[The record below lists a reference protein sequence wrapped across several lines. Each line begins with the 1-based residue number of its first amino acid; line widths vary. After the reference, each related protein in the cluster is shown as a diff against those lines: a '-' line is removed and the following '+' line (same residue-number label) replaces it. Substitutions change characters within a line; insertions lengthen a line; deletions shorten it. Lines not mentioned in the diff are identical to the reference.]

1 MAAITAEF
9 HYRGDGMI
17 LLWGLPEDPPL
28 EAVYRVLQE
37 RGAPVFF
44 LDQYEVLDS
53 SLTLHVSAH
62 AEGRLRVGARTVPL
76 EDISAG
82 YIRPYDSAGLL
93 RGRAAHPR
101 SSAFRHALE
110 FDGCMWGWLDV
121 APALIVNPLGA
132 MAGNN
137 SKPFQ
142 AATIGAM
149 GFEVPDTIVTTD
161 EDRARSFWER
171 HGTVVYKSVSG
182 VRSIVSRL
190 TPDHCDR
197 LADIR
202 WCPTQFQAYVP
213 GTDVRVHVVG
223 NDVFACEVLSD
234 ADDYRY
240 AARQGSETRLR
251 PYVLPDDC
259 ADRCVKLA
267 ARLGLLVAGVDLRRT
282 PDERWYCFEVN
293 PSPGFTYYQEETQ
306 QPIDRAIAQL
316 LINAPRPPAIR
327 NERVGEAY
335 ALPYGQ
341 PPSA

>member
-1 MAAITAEF
+1 
-9 HYRGDGMI
+9 MI
-17 LLWGLPEDPPL
+17 LLWGLPEDGPL
-28 EAVYRVLQE
+28 AAVYRVLQE
-37 RGAPVFF
+37 RGVPVFF

-62 AEGRLRVGARTVPL
+62 AEGVLRVGARQVPL
-76 EDISAG
+76 EDISAA
-82 YIRPYDSAGLL
+82 YIRPYDSSGLL

-101 SSAFRHALE
+101 SSRFRHAVE
-110 FDGCMWGWLDV
+110 FDSCLWGWLDV
-121 APALIVNPLGA
+121 TPALIVNPLGA

-161 EDRARSFWER
+161 EDRARSFWEQ

-190 TPDHCDR
+190 TPEHRHR

-223 NDVFACEVLSD
+223 NDIFACEVLSD

-240 AARQGSETRLR
+240 AVRHDVETALR
-251 PYVLPDDC
+251 PYMLPDDC

-267 ARLGLLVAGVDLRRT
+267 AQLGLLVAGIDLRRT
-282 PDERWYCFEVN
+282 PEDRWYCFEVN

-306 QPIDRAIAQL
+306 HPIDHAIAQL
-316 LINAPRPPAIR
+316 LIDAPRPPAIHC
-327 NERVGEAY
+327 
-335 ALPYGQ
+335 
-341 PPSA
+341 